1 MAYGMSLQIINKA
14 IMAMCGEVESQASA
28 NTKWRQMTEAQ
39 LLYEVV
45 VCIAGSQMLFE
56 MAVGIA
62 DHLRSCE
69 LLNPSTI
76 NIDGDNYETS
86 LARSLS
92 RQILMVDK
100 DGVSHL
106 VNPRF
111 KNRLSFLIAST
122 AKNFYGEGRTIKKTL
137 KSTEGA
143 RSTRAML
150 VSMVCGFGPKQASL
164 FLRRIGYCSEL
175 AVLDVHV
182 LDYLKLAKGFSI
194 KASTLGRLSVY
205 ERVEDEFRAIATQ
218 FGHAMGCVDLAMWVT
233 MRVAKQEAYI

>member
-1 MAYGMSLQIINKA
+1 MSLQIINKA
-14 IMAMCGEVESQASA
+14 IIAMCGEVESQAHPSTDWCQL
-28 NTKWRQMTEAQ
+28 NETQ

-62 DHLRSCE
+62 DHLGQCG
-69 LLNPSTI
+69 LLTPADASFGGS
-76 NIDGDNYETS
+76 DYENR
-86 LARSLS
+86 LAHCLS
-92 RQILMVDK
+92 RQITK
-100 DGVSHL
+100 DGASRL

-111 KNRLSFLIAST
+111 KNRLAFLTAST
-122 AKNFYGEGRTIKKTL
+122 ITKIYGEGLTIKKILEST
-137 KSTEGA
+137 KSA
-143 RSTRAML
+143 RETREIL
-150 VSMVCGFGPKQASL
+150 VSKVCGFGPKQASL

-182 LDYLKLAKGFSI
+182 LDYLELAKGFSI

-205 ERVEDEFRAIATQ
+205 ERVEDEFRGIAKQ
-218 FGHAMGCVDLAMWVT
+218 FGHAIGCVDLAMWVT

>member
-1 MAYGMSLQIINKA
+1 MGGGMSLQIINKA
-14 IMAMCGEVESQASA
+14 IMAMCGEVESQATTSA
-28 NTKWRQMTEAQ
+28 NWRQMTETQ

-62 DHLRSCE
+62 DHLRNSE

-76 NIDGDNYETS
+76 RIEEDTYEAS
-86 LARSLS
+86 LVRGLS

-111 KNRLSFLIAST
+111 RNRLAFLIAST
-122 AKNFYGEGRTIKKTL
+122 VKNIYGEGRTIKKTL
-137 KSTEGA
+137 KGTEGA
-143 RSTRAML
+143 RSARAIL
-150 VSMVCGFGPKQASL
+150 VSLVCGFGPKQASL

-182 LDYLKLAKGFSI
+182 LDYLELAKGFSI

-205 ERVEDEFRAIATQ
+205 EKVEDEFRAVATQ
-218 FGHAMGCVDLAMWVT
+218 FGHAIGCVDLAMWVT

>member
-1 MAYGMSLQIINKA
+1 MSLQIINKA
-14 IMAMCGEVESQASA
+14 IMAMCGEVESQAHPSTDWCQL
-28 NTKWRQMTEAQ
+28 NETQ

-62 DHLRSCE
+62 DHLGQCG
-69 LLNPSTI
+69 LLTPADASFGGS
-76 NIDGDNYETS
+76 DYENR
-86 LARSLS
+86 LAQCLS
-92 RQILMVDK
+92 RQILMVTK
-100 DGVSHL
+100 DGASRL

-111 KNRLSFLIAST
+111 KNRLAFLTAST
-122 AKNFYGEGRTIKKTL
+122 VTKIYGEGLTIKKILEST
-137 KSTEGA
+137 KSA
-143 RSTRAML
+143 RDTREVL
-150 VSMVCGFGPKQASL
+150 VSKVCGFGPKQASL

-182 LDYLKLAKGFSI
+182 LDYLELAKGFSI

-205 ERVEDEFRAIATQ
+205 ERVEDEFRGIAKQ
-218 FGHAMGCVDLAMWVT
+218 FGHAIGCVDLAMWVT

>member
-1 MAYGMSLQIINKA
+1 MSLQILNMA
-14 IMAMCGEVESQASA
+14 IMAMCGEVESQSCP

-39 LLYEVV
+39 LLYEMV

-62 DHLRSCE
+62 DHLRMSE

-76 NIDGDNYETS
+76 NVEGDTYETS
-86 LARSLS
+86 LAQSLS
-92 RQILMVDK
+92 RQILMVDR

-111 KNRLSFLIAST
+111 RNRLAFLIAST
-122 AKNFYGEGRTIKKTL
+122 VKNIYGGGQTIKKTL
-137 KSTEGA
+137 RRSNGA
-143 RSTRAML
+143 QNTRAFL
-150 VSMVCGFGPKQASL
+150 VSTVCGFGPKQASL

-182 LDYLKLAKGFSI
+182 LDYLELAKGFSI
-194 KASTLGRLSVY
+194 KASTLSRLSVY
-205 ERVEDEFRAIATQ
+205 ERVENEFRAIATQ
-218 FGHAMGCVDLAMWVT
+218 FGYATGCVDLAMWVT
-233 MRVAKQEAYI
+233 MRVAKQEEYI

>member
-1 MAYGMSLQIINKA
+1 MSLQIINKA
-14 IMAMCGEVESQASA
+14 IMAMCGEVESQSHAS
-28 NTKWRQMTEAQ
+28 TDWRQLSEAQ

-62 DHLRSCE
+62 DHLRACE
-69 LLNPSTI
+69 LLNPSDALF
-76 NIDGDNYETS
+76 DGNTYEDR
-86 LARSLS
+86 LIQSLS
-92 RQILMVDK
+92 RQILMVTK
-100 DGVSHL
+100 EGTSRL

-111 KNRLSFLIAST
+111 KNRLASLTAST
-122 AKNFYGEGRTIKKTL
+122 VAKIYGEGLTIKKIL
-137 KSTEGA
+137 KSTKSA
-143 RSTRAML
+143 RSTREVL
-150 VSMVCGFGPKQASL
+150 VSKVCGFGPKQASL

-182 LDYLKLAKGFSI
+182 LDYLELAKGFSI

-205 ERVEDEFRAIATQ
+205 ERVEDEFRGIATQ
-218 FGHAMGCVDLAMWVT
+218 FGHAIGCVDLAMWVT

>member
-1 MAYGMSLQIINKA
+1 MGCGMSLQIINKA
-14 IMAMCGEVESQASA
+14 IMAMCGEVASQASA
-28 NTKWRQMTEAQ
+28 NIKWRQMTEAQ
-39 LLYEVV
+39 LFYEVV

-62 DHLRSCE
+62 DHLRVAD

-76 NIDGDNYETS
+76 NVEDDTYEAS
-86 LARSLS
+86 LAQSLS
-92 RQILMVDK
+92 RQVLMVDK

-111 KNRLSFLIAST
+111 RNRLASLIAST
-122 AKNFYGEGRTIKKTL
+122 AKNIYGEGQTIKKTL
-137 KSTEGA
+137 RRADGA
-143 RSTRAML
+143 RSARAVL
-150 VSMVCGFGPKQASL
+150 VSTVCGFGPKQASL

-182 LDYLKLAKGFSI
+182 LDYLELAKGFSI

-205 ERVEDEFRAIATQ
+205 ERVEDEFRAIAMQ
-218 FGHAMGCVDLAMWVT
+218 FGHAIGCVDLAMWVT

>member
-1 MAYGMSLQIINKA
+1 MSLQIINKA
-14 IMAMCGEVESQASA
+14 IMAMCGEVESQSHAS
-28 NTKWRQMTEAQ
+28 TDWRQLSEAQ

-62 DHLRSCE
+62 DHLRACE
-69 LLNPSTI
+69 LLNPSDALFGGNT
-76 NIDGDNYETS
+76 YEDR
-86 LARSLS
+86 LIQSLS
-92 RQILMVDK
+92 RKILMVTK
-100 DGVSHL
+100 EGTSRL

-111 KNRLSFLIAST
+111 KNRLASLTAST
-122 AKNFYGEGRTIKKTL
+122 VAKIYGEGLTIKKIL
-137 KSTEGA
+137 KSTKSA
-143 RSTRAML
+143 RSTREVL
-150 VSMVCGFGPKQASL
+150 VSKVCGFGPKQASL

-182 LDYLKLAKGFSI
+182 LD

-205 ERVEDEFRAIATQ
+205 ERVEDEFRGIATQ
-218 FGHAMGCVDLAMWVT
+218 FGHAIGCVDLAMWVT